1 MKKSITIIGTIILI
15 LTFFYGDILFD
26 SSKIALITWFEK
38 LVPSLFLPMICVKV
52 LYKQHYF
59 DNLLA
64 FFFPSMFQI
73 DKTAW
78 NIVLCTIF
86 LGFPNGSIFI
96 DKAIQQGILAAEDGK
111 RLLYC
116 CCFPTPGF
124 VIITCGIVFY
134 NSFQIGILLFFIQIV
149 SGLCLLLFT
158 RHKRISCQTV
168 PYSSSSFMKSLRS
181 SIIETGISLYMIG
194 GYLML
199 FSGITTLL
207 LTLLPISSLYF
218 QSLLEFSN
226 GITVIHQAELSI
238 EVKLIF
244 SCFLLGFAGLCVH
257 MQIMSMVEHV
267 KLSYLKFL
275 LYRIIQG
282 MLSAGFFYLCLYF
295 F

>member
-1 MKKSITIIGTIILI
+1 MKKSLTFVGTIILI
-15 LTFFYGDILFD
+15 ITFFYGDILFD

-59 DNLLA
+59 DNLPA

-78 NIVLCTIF
+78 NIVLCAIF

-96 DKAIQQGILAAEDGK
+96 DKAIQQGTLTANDGK

-134 NSFQIGILLFFIQIV
+134 NSFQIGILLFFIQIL
-149 SGLCLLLFT
+149 SGLCLLIFT
-158 RHKRISCQTV
+158 RHKRISCQTI

-207 LTLLPISSLYF
+207 LRLLPISSFYL

-226 GITVIHQAELSI
+226 GITFIHQSNLSI

-244 SCFLLGFAGLCVH
+244 SCFLLGFAGFCVH

-267 KLSYLKFL
+267 NLSYLKFL
-275 LYRIIQG
+275 IYRIIQG
-282 MLSAGFFYLCLYF
+282 ILSAGFFYLCLYF